1 MEQNLILLILLALG
15 ILGRN
20 NTVAL
25 AACLLL
31 ALRLLKLE
39 RFLPLVEKHGLEL
52 GVIMLTIGVLAPL
65 ASGTISLGNIWQTVR
80 GSTGMLGIA
89 VGILVAYLGGKG
101 VHLLRDVPQAATGI
115 IIGTVIGVALLRGVP
130 VGPLI
135 GAGMLALLL
144 QYK

>member
-1 MEQNLILLILLALG
+1 MGQNILLLILLALG

-31 ALRLLKLE
+31 ALRLLKLDRLFPLIE
-39 RFLPLVEKHGLEL
+39 RHGLEL
-52 GVIMLTIGVLAPL
+52 GVIVLTIGVLAPL
-65 ASGTISLGNIWQTVR
+65 ASGSISLDAIWQTVR
-80 GSTGMLGIA
+80 SSSGLLGIA
-89 VGILVAYLGGKG
+89 VGVLVAYLGGRG
-101 VHLLRDVPQAATGI
+101 VHLLTDLPQAATGI

-135 GAGMLALLL
+135 GAGILALLL